1 MENVVRKQ
9 DAGRKW
15 DASRQWRPI
24 GVISV
29 LTFQE
34 ALRRKILWAALGLG
48 AAFLILY
55 GIGLYYIHREVRA
68 DMGTN
73 TAVIREMLNF
83 MMMAGLYVV
92 NFLVVM
98 MTVLTS
104 VDTLSGE
111 ITSGTI
117 QTVVSK
123 PLSRYQVV
131 VGKWLGFAVMLI
143 LYVLLMAGGVIGITY
158 ALSGI
163 LPPRIAPGLALMVL
177 EALVMLSVSLVGGTW
192 LSTLANGVLA
202 FGLYSLAFI
211 GGWIEQIGSY
221 LRNET
226 AVNIG
231 IISSLLLPSEALWR
245 RASYEM
251 QSPLSREFGITPFAS
266 ASVPSTAMVVYAV
279 LYSLVLLGVAVL
291 VFRQR
296 DL

>member
-9 DAGRKW
+9 DVVRKW
-15 DASRQWRPI
+15 DASRQWGPI

-55 GIGLYYIHREVRA
+55 GIGLYYINREVRA

-131 VGKWLGFAVMLI
+131 VGKWLGFAVMLT

-163 LPPRIAPGLALMVL
+163 LPPRVAPGLALMVL
-177 EALVMLSVSLVGGTW
+177 EALVMLSVSLMGGTW

-231 IISSLLLPSEALWR
+231 IVSSLLLPSEALWR
-245 RASYEM
+245 RAAYEM
-251 QSPLSREFGITPFAS
+251 QSPLSRDFGITPFAS
-266 ASVPSTAMVVYAV
+266 ASVPSTAMIVYAV
-279 LYSLVLLGVAVL
+279 LYSLAMLSVAVL
-291 VFRQR
+291 VFGRR

>member
-1 MENVVRKQ
+1 MENAIRERR
-9 DAGRKW
+9 AI
-15 DASRQWRPI
+15 SPWRPI
-24 GVISV
+24 GVISL

-48 AAFLILY
+48 VAFLILY
-55 GIGLYYIHREVRA
+55 GIGLYYIHREVRI

-111 ITSGTI
+111 IASGTM

-163 LPPRIAPGLALMVL
+163 LPPRIVPGLALMVL
-177 EALVMLSVSLVGGTW
+177 EALVMLSVSLMGGTW

-231 IISSLLLPSEALWR
+231 IVSSLLLPSEALWR

-251 QSPLSREFGITPFAS
+251 QSPLGREFGITPFAS
-266 ASVPSTAMVVYAV
+266 ASVPSVAMIVYAV
-279 LYSLVLLGVAVL
+279 LYSLVLLGVAVQ
-291 VFRQR
+291 VFSRR

>member
-1 MENVVRKQ
+1 MENVIKKGDATRKES
-9 DAGRKW
+9 AL
-15 DASRQWRPI
+15 SPWRPI
-24 GVISV
+24 SVISV

-55 GIGLYYIHREVRA
+55 GIGLYYINREVRLE
-68 DMGTN
+68 MGTN
-73 TAVIREMLNF
+73 AAVIREMLNF

-123 PLSRYQVV
+123 PLNRYQVV
-131 VGKWLGFAVMLI
+131 VGKWLGYAVMLI

-158 ALSGI
+158 VLSGV
-163 LPPRIAPGLALMVL
+163 LPPRIVPGLALMVL
-177 EALVMLSVSLVGGTW
+177 EALVMLSVSLMGGTW

-221 LRNET
+221 LRNDT

-251 QSPLSREFGITPFAS
+251 QSPLAREFGITPFAS
-266 ASVPSTAMVVYAV
+266 ASVPSTAMVVYAG
-279 LYSLVLLGVAVL
+279 LYSLALLGVAVL
-291 VFRQR
+291 IFRRR